1 MNDSYSWLKDLAKP
15 FLELGTKLV
24 LDNQEKQKAK
34 GVANDAKALA
44 QLEYDKALAEERRT
58 QALLGSK
65 DKMPEEK
72 KSNTGL
78 YIGIG
83 VGAVVLIGG
92 IIFAVTR
99 K

>member
-1 MNDSYSWLKDLAKP
+1 MSYLGDLGKQLLPSLLA
-15 FLELGTKLV
+15 FGTGMITNIQLV
-24 LDNQEKQKAK
+24 KKAK
-34 GVANDAKALA
+34 GEANDAKALA
-44 QLEYDKALAEERRT
+44 ELQYNTALAEERRV

-65 DKMPEEK
+65 KDIPEEK

-78 YIGIG
+78 YIGLG

>member
-1 MNDSYSWLKDLAKP
+1 MSKLGDALIGLIPDVAKV
-15 FLELGTKLV
+15 FGGIV
-24 LDNQEKQKAK
+24 IGHQEKQKAK

-65 DKMPEEK
+65 KDIPEEK

-78 YIGIG
+78 YIGLG